1 MGFCL
6 QVTLTAT
13 IINGKEVAD
22 QIKNKVKAAAKR
34 LKEKGVEPCLATVL
48 VGNDPASATYVGM
61 KQKACEE
68 VGIRTIDH
76 RPPQDYM
83 TQQLVELI
91 TILNEDRKVHGILV
105 QLPLPDQIT
114 EFVVTGM
121 IDVKKDVDGLTPT
134 NAGLLAYDLAMLKPC
149 TPSGIM
155 ELLKYYRISVEGKH
169 AVVVNRSML
178 VGKPISLMLLHGN
191 ATVTICHSKTP
202 NIKEVC
208 KRADI
213 LVTAVGNRDRF
224 VVTADMVKENAVIID
239 VATNRVNGKLVG
251 DVDFESVKEKAS
263 YITPVP
269 GGVGP
274 MTVAMLLHNTVLAA
288 SLSEGIQIDV

>member
-1 MGFCL
+1 MGICL
-6 QVTLTAT
+6 WFILTVK
-13 IINGKEVAD
+13 IIDGKEVAD
-22 QIKNKVKAAAKR
+22 QVKKKVTTAVKR
-34 LKEKGVEPCLATVL
+34 LKENGVEPCLATVF
-48 VGNDPASATYVGM
+48 VGDNPASSTYVGM
-61 KQKACEE
+61 KQKACAE

-76 RPPQDYM
+76 HPPKDYT

-91 TILNEDRKVHGILV
+91 TILNEDKKVHGILV
-105 QLPLPDQIT
+105 QLPLPNQIT

-121 IDVKKDVDGLTPT
+121 IDVRKDVDGLTPT

-149 TPSGIM
+149 TPAGIM
-155 ELLKYYRISVEGKH
+155 ELLRYYNISVEGKH

-178 VGKPISLMLLHGN
+178 VGKPISLMLLHQN

-202 NIKEVC
+202 DIREVC
-208 KRADI
+208 KHADI
-213 LVTAVGNRDRF
+213 LVTAVGDRGKF
-224 VVTADMVKENAVIID
+224 VVTADMVKDGAVVID

-251 DVDFESVKEKAS
+251 DVDFENVKEKAS

-274 MTVAMLLHNTVLAA
+274 MTVAMLLRNTVLAT
-288 SLSEGIQIDV
+288 SLSQGIQVDV

>member
-1 MGFCL
+1 M
-6 QVTLTAT
+6 TAK

-22 QIKNKVKAAAKR
+22 HVRKKVAEAVKRIKENN
-34 LKEKGVEPCLATVL
+34 VEPCLATVL
-48 VGNDPASATYVGM
+48 VGDNPASATYVGM
-61 KQKACEE
+61 KQRACVE

-76 RPPQDYM
+76 HAPQSYT
-83 TQQLVELI
+83 TQELVELI

-149 TPSGIM
+149 TPAGIM
-155 ELLKYYRISVEGKH
+155 ELLKYYDISVNGKH
-169 AVVVNRSML
+169 AVVINRSML
-178 VGKPISLMLLHGN
+178 VGKPISLMLLHQD
-191 ATVTICHSKTP
+191 ATVTICHSKTL
-202 NIKEVC
+202 NIKGIC
-208 KRADI
+208 KEADL
-213 LVTAVGNRDRF
+213 LVTAVGNREKF
-224 VVTADMVKENAVIID
+224 VITPDMIKDDAVVID
-239 VATNRVNGKLVG
+239 VATSRVNGKLVG

-274 MTVAMLLHNTVLAA
+274 MTVAMLLRNTVLAT

>member
-1 MGFCL
+1 MGICL
-6 QVTLTAT
+6 WFILTVK
-13 IINGKEVAD
+13 IIDGKEVAD
-22 QIKNKVKAAAKR
+22 QVKKKVTTAVKR
-34 LKEKGVEPCLATVL
+34 LKENGVEPCLATVL
-48 VGNDPASATYVGM
+48 VGDNPASSTYVGM
-61 KQKACEE
+61 KQKACAE

-76 RPPQDYM
+76 HPPKDYT

-91 TILNEDRKVHGILV
+91 TILNEDKKVHGILV
-105 QLPLPDQIT
+105 QLPLPNQIT

-121 IDVKKDVDGLTPT
+121 IDVRKDVDGLTPT

-149 TPSGIM
+149 TPAGIM
-155 ELLKYYRISVEGKH
+155 ELLRYYNISVEGKH

-178 VGKPISLMLLHGN
+178 VGKPISLMLLHQN

-202 NIKEVC
+202 DIREVC
-208 KRADI
+208 KHADI
-213 LVTAVGNRDRF
+213 LVTAVGDRGKF
-224 VVTADMVKENAVIID
+224 VVTADMVKDGAVVID

-251 DVDFESVKEKAS
+251 DVDFENVKEKAS

-274 MTVAMLLHNTVLAA
+274 MTVAMLLRNTVLAT
-288 SLSEGIQIDV
+288 SLSQGIQVDV